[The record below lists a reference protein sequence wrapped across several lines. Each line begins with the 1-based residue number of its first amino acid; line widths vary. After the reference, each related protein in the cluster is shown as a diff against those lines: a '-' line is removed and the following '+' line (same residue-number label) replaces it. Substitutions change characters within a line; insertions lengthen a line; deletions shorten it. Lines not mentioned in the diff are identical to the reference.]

1 MTASTIEDPA
11 PVAIDMALVEREE
24 RLIRDQGA
32 LARLRADQDRRAA
45 ALTASEQGLESLHQD
60 LLKRQEAILA
70 QGTAV
75 AERENAL
82 TREEGAL
89 NNRRQELDT
98 RAASLKALYDTLQR
112 RHQDLVSREE
122 AVHKAELERDDGFVE
137 QRRSAM
143 ADLDRLIQQERDQ
156 RLSAVAIEAVAQRA
170 SHDRAIQQSLDDQER
185 VRMDFSER
193 ARAAEIKL
201 LSREDALI
209 GREAALRVRE
219 REVEAKLSRVDDGW
233 DRLEDEVENRLS
245 EEKLR
250 YENSEKRAKD
260 ECGRLRAAL
269 AVMET
274 ENTAFKR
281 LRQTLGE
288 DPRELIQKLDDARQ
302 DAADLRETLARRPPE
317 ELREIH
323 ATLKA
328 ELESIRSQ
336 NNEMEGERLEFLKQ
350 LQNQNV
356 LLGDK
361 IFLEDQLEQAK
372 RENKILNDAKAR
384 LTDEMKRLNAAY
396 ERSAD
401 RDTRVR
407 DLEDPYFPQSHNGNF
422 LKPVSEIAWL
432 NDIETACRDH
442 GLRFQRRIL
451 HAFHTAIKTA
461 EWSPLTV
468 LAGVSGT
475 GKSELPR
482 LYSHFGGLKFLNM
495 AVQPNWD
502 SQEAMLGFFNSI
514 DNRFD
519 AQPLLRM
526 LAQSQKMADP
536 IYPGL
541 KEAMVLVLLDEMN
554 LAHVEL
560 YFAEFL
566 SKLESRRST
575 GHADVPR
582 LEVKLGSGIEPYRLP
597 LGRNVLW
604 TGTMNQDETT
614 KALSDKVIDR
624 GFIIHFPSPLT
635 FERRVE
641 LKPLPPEKDVKLLH
655 YQTWN
660 EWRVLKT
667 TFSDDDIQPYK
678 TMVEK
683 INAALSAAGR
693 SLGHRVW
700 QSMEYYMANYPDVIQ
715 ARKDG
720 DDDNRKAAMRMAFED
735 QLVLKIMPKLR
746 GIDTRGRSKT
756 DCLDRIR
763 ELIKEGEYSIL
774 DDFNRACDMGYG
786 QFIWNSAD
794 YLRIE
799 VEPEPVK

>member
-1 MTASTIEDPA
+1 MPASTIEALA
-11 PVAIDMALVEREE
+11 PVASDLALDEREE
-24 RLIRDQGA
+24 RLIRDQGD
-32 LARLRADQDRRAA
+32 LARLRAEQDRRAA
-45 ALTASEQGLESLHQD
+45 ALMAKEQGLESLHQD
-60 LLKRQEAILA
+60 LLKREEAVLAQEA
-70 QGTAV
+70 AV
-75 AERENAL
+75 AERVSAL
-82 TREEGAL
+82 ARAEGAMTQ
-89 NNRRQELDT
+89 REQEMDS
-98 RAASLKALYDTLQR
+98 RAASLKALDETLQR
-112 RHQDLVSREE
+112 RHQALVTREE
-122 AVHKAELERDDGFVE
+122 AVQKAELERDEGFAQ
-137 QRRSAM
+137 QRLAVRAE
-143 ADLDRLIQQERDQ
+143 LDRQIQQERDE
-156 RLSAVAIEAVAQRA
+156 RLTAVAAEAAAQRA
-170 SHDRAIQQSLDDQER
+170 SHERAIQQSLDDQER
-185 VRMDFSER
+185 MRKDFFER
-193 ARAAEIKL
+193 VRAAELKL
-201 LSREDALI
+201 QSREDALI
-209 GREAALRVRE
+209 DREAALRVRE
-219 REVEAKLSRVDDGW
+219 REVEAKLSMVDDEW
-233 DRLEDEVENRLS
+233 SRLEDEVENRLS
-245 EEKLR
+245 EAKLS
-250 YENSEKRAKD
+250 YEDSEKRAKD

-288 DPRELIQKLDDARQ
+288 DPREFLQKLDDARQ

-328 ELESIRSQ
+328 ELESIRKR
-336 NNEMEGERLEFLKQ
+336 NEEMEGDRLEFLKQ

-356 LLGDK
+356 LLGEK
-361 IFLEDQLEQAK
+361 IFLEDQLDQAK
-372 RENKILNDAKAR
+372 REIKILNDVKAR
-384 LTDEMKRLNAAY
+384 LTEEMKRLNAAY

-401 RDTRVR
+401 RDDRIR
-407 DLEDPYFPQSHNGNF
+407 DLEAPYFPQPHNGHF
-422 LKPVSEIAWL
+422 LTPVSEIAWL
-432 NDIETACRDH
+432 DGIETACRDH

-502 SQEAMLGFFNSI
+502 SQESMLGFFNSI

-519 AQPLLRM
+519 AQPLLRV
-526 LAQSQKMADP
+526 LAQSQKTGDP
-536 IYPGL
+536 TYPGL

-566 SKLESRRST
+566 SKLESRRSK
-575 GHADVPR
+575 GHSDVPR
-582 LEVKLGSGIEPYRLP
+582 LEVKLGSGIEPYLLP

-720 DDDNRKAAMRMAFED
+720 DDDNRNAAMRTAFED
-735 QLVLKIMPKLR
+735 QLVMKIMPKLR
-746 GIDTRGRSKT
+746 GIDTRGRSKS
-756 DCLDRIR
+756 DCLDRIK

-774 DDFNRACDMGYG
+774 DDFQRACDMGYG

-794 YLRIE
+794 YLR
-799 VEPEPVK
+799 VEAEAVE